1 MEAMRGLLRSQF
13 QLKKWSEA
21 VANAKDLLAEKAA
34 GTDDKVL
41 ANLAIAKSAQ
51 LGGDCETAIT
61 NYRSVAT
68 LCKAAYGA
76 EARYE
81 IANCFYTQNKL
92 NDAEKAAFDVI
103 KKSGSYEEWVTKAYI
118 LLGDVYYKEKDYF
131 NAKATYKSVVDNAK
145 IESLRQEAEKKL
157 KDVTA
162 EEASGSKVSE

>member
-1 MEAMRGLLRSQF
+1 MS
-13 QLKKWSEA
+13 
-21 VANAKDLLAEKAA
+21 
-34 GTDDKVL
+34 
-41 ANLAIAKSAQ
+41 
-51 LGGDCETAIT
+51 
-61 NYRSVAT
+61 
-68 LCKAAYGA
+68 KAAYGA